1 MVRDDN
7 ALSEEDAR
15 LLGIVISEV
24 ERLNSLVTTM
34 LQIGRPSQIQTEE
47 LDLRSIASEVV
58 AVARGEATASN
69 GLEIALV
76 EPQDPVVAF
85 VDPDRM
91 RQVVWN
97 LVKNAVQ
104 ASPHRGKV
112 EVRAGRDHKGRA
124 FLEIEDEGPG
134 IEAAQR
140 ERLFDMFYSGRPHG
154 VGLGLAL
161 VKQIVDQHK
170 GRIEI
175 IDRDGTGTCFR
186 VTLPT
191 SEESVRPPSRAQL
204 DGPPDP
210 LTA

>member
-1 MVRDDN
+1 M
-7 ALSEEDAR
+7 
-15 LLGIVISEV
+15 GIVISEV

-34 LQIGRPSQIQTEE
+34 LQVGRPSQIETEP

-58 AVARGEATASN
+58 AVARGEATGSN
-69 GLEIALV
+69 GLQIDEI
-76 EPQDPVVAF
+76 EPGEPIIVA

-112 EVRAGRDHKGRA
+112 EVRTGRDQSGMA
-124 FLEIEDEGPG
+124 FLEVADEGPG
-134 IEAAQR
+134 IGAAHR
-140 ERLFDMFYSGRPHG
+140 ERLFDMFYSGRSHG

-161 VKQIVDQHK
+161 VKQIVDQHE

-175 IDRDGTGTCFR
+175 IDRDGPGTCFR
-186 VTLPT
+186 VTLRVAQ
-191 SEESVRPPSRAQL
+191 ESVRPSSRART
-204 DGPPDP
+204 DERPDP
-210 LTA
+210 RSA